1 MNGDQIIITE
11 GRCYDCFRPKEACFC
26 ASIPSIDNQTEVL
39 ILQHRRERF
48 HPFNTARIVNKS
60 LRNCHLLIDHLSNL
74 AARLHLKSRAGLL
87 YPGPSAR
94 LISELPGEQRPEQL
108 VIIDGTW
115 HHTKTMVREIPALRL
130 LPRYRLAP
138 TSPSRYR

>member
-1 MNGDQIIITE
+1 MRTVYSTGELSLIMVTRD
-11 GRCYDCFRPKEACFC
+11 RCNDCLRPRNACFC
-26 ASIPSIDNQTEVL
+26 AAIPSIDNQTEVL

-60 LRNCHLLIDHLSNL
+60 LRNCHLLIDHVSNL

-94 LISELPGEQRPEQL
+94 LISELPSDQWPEQL
-108 VIIDGTW
+108 V
-115 HHTKTMVREIPALRL
+115 V
-130 LPRYRLAP
+130 
-138 TSPSRYR
+138 